1 MVTKEQFFWGIVIV
15 VGIIGRLDST
25 GFGLVVNFVFSLIAI
40 GFFLYETF
48 YIDRENADAG

>member
-15 VGIIGRLDST
+15 VLNISRLDST
-25 GFGLVVNFVFSLIAI
+25 GLGLVVNFVIGLIAI

-48 YIDRENADAG
+48 YREDADVE